1 MDIVFTVREGLA
13 WRCLDD
19 GIVELD
25 MENKGFFNSIAQK
38 FFKRPRISHIS
49 LDEYGSALWLSLDG
63 KATVNDVL
71 QKMQEK
77 FPEESEKML
86 NRVVQFLTTLELHR
100 FIVRS

>member
-13 WRCLDD
+13 WRRLDD

-77 FPEESEKML
+77 FPDESEKML